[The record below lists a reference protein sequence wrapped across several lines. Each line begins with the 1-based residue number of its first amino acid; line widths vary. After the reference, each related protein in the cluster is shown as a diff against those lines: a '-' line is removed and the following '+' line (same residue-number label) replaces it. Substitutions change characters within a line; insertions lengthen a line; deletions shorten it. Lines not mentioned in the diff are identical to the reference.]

1 MKQELD
7 KIIANLQ
14 KKNYAPV
21 YIAHG
26 QEPYFI
32 DILTD
37 NIESGILSEEEKDF
51 NMHIFYGKDVIV
63 AELVAVLKSFPMMGN
78 YQVVVIR
85 EAQDLDERKLGP
97 LESYFA
103 NPQPSTILYIAY
115 KDTLSKKLSSW
126 IKKNPKNFQ
135 LYETKKMYD
144 KDVQA
149 FIIDYTKSKGFNIDS
164 KIAQIIC
171 DNLGNSLSKV
181 VNELDKIFI
190 NQPQGT
196 LIDNKIVE
204 DYIGISREFNVFE
217 LQKAIASRNVQ
228 KAMQIAYHF
237 AGNVKENSIFSMI
250 SPLYSFVS
258 KGLMYFQLKKSMNR
272 DELYK
277 HMGLN
282 FYSGADLETLNARYT
297 ISSMVDLVSIL
308 REYDL
313 KAKGVD
319 NSIADEGDLIKE
331 LVFKLLV
338 A

>member
-7 KIIANLQ
+7 KIVVNLQ
-14 KKNYAPV
+14 KKNYAPIYV
-21 YIAHG
+21 AHG

-32 DILTD
+32 DLLTD
-37 NIESGILSEEEKDF
+37 HIESGILNEDEKDF
-51 NMHIFYGKDVIV
+51 NMHIFYGKDVNV
-63 AELVAVLKSFPMMGN
+63 PELVAVLKSFPMMGN
-78 YQVVVIR
+78 YQVVVVR
-85 EAQDLDERKLGP
+85 EAQHLDERKLGP
-97 LESYFA
+97 LESYFT
-103 NPQPSTILYIAY
+103 NPQPSTIFYIAY

-135 LYETKKMYD
+135 IYETKKMYD

-149 FIIDYTKSKGFNIDS
+149 FILDYTKSKGFNIDS
-164 KIAQIIC
+164 KIAQIVC

-190 NQPQGT
+190 NLPAGT

-217 LQKAIASRNVQ
+217 LQKAIANRNLN

-237 AGNVKENSIFSMI
+237 AGNVKENSIFSVI
-250 SPLYSFVS
+250 SPMYSFVS
-258 KGLMYFQLKKSMNR
+258 KGLVYFQLKKTMSR
-272 DELYK
+272 DELFRQ
-277 HMGLN
+277 MGLN
-282 FYSGADLETLNARYT
+282 FYSGADLEAMNAKYSV
-297 ISSMVDLVSIL
+297 SSMVDLISIL

-319 NSIADEGDLIKE
+319 NSIAEEGDLIKE